1 MGGKGSGKKP
11 THGMRNTAFY
21 NCWRNMKARCKRPI
35 GANKSYENI
44 SYPQEW
50 EKFENFYIDMFSTYQ
65 NGLELDR
72 INPYLDYSRQ
82 NCRWVD
88 ETIQSCNKTKKNN
101 ASSKYYGVSIHKK
114 TGKYQAELRA
124 YGKRYYGGIFETE
137 IQAAIKVNQII
148 DKNKLPNRKNEICV

>member
-11 THGMRNTAFY
+11 THGMRKTAFY
-21 NCWRNMKARCKRPI
+21 NCWRNLKARCKRPI
-35 GANKSYENI
+35 GSNKAYKNI
-44 SYPQEW
+44 GYPQEW
-50 EKFENFYIDMFSTYQ
+50 ESFDGFYKDMHPSYKI
-65 NGLELDR
+65 GLEIDR
-72 INPYLDYSRQ
+72 IDPNLDYSKN

-88 ETIQSCNKTKKNN
+88 ETVQSCNIRKKSN

-137 IQAAIKVNQII
+137 KQAALKVNQII
-148 DKNKLPNRKNEICV
+148 LQNNLPNRKNEICE